1 MPADALARAS
11 HCCKATSA
19 SDQKCDRC
27 ILIQQRGDC
36 PHHYLIDTRR
46 NKSLADPV
54 YQSMNQIIANR
65 EGTSTV
71 NGSHV
76 NRIAQVAE
84 STGFAIMGALSGLY
98 VAALMAK
105 MDIEEI
111 NSVGVL
117 FLAILYG
124 SVGFYLGTNLSGS
137 RPRTNLIALAGATGT
152 LIAALAALVSVYMIV
167 LDEIPPVIWN
177 VAIGFWWMLGLL
189 LQLAAGTA
197 ARLGQFTGAA
207 GQARSDAKRV

>member
-1 MPADALARAS
+1 
-11 HCCKATSA
+11 
-19 SDQKCDRC
+19 
-27 ILIQQRGDC
+27 
-36 PHHYLIDTRR
+36 LIDTRR

-54 YQSMNQIIANR
+54 YQSINQIIANR
-65 EGTSTV
+65 EGTSTM

-76 NRIAQVAE
+76 DGFAKVAE
-84 STGFAIMGALSGLY
+84 RTGFAIMGALSGLY
-98 VAALMAK
+98 VGALVARI
-105 MDIEEI
+105 DIEEI

-117 FLAILYG
+117 FLVILYG
-124 SVGFYLGTNLSGS
+124 SVGFYLGTNLPSLPSGVSRRVLSDSGS
-137 RPRTNLIALAGATGT
+137 RPRTNLIALASATGT

-177 VAIGFWWMLGLL
+177 VAIGFWWMLGVL
-189 LQLAAGTA
+189 LQLAAGMA

>member
-1 MPADALARAS
+1 M
-11 HCCKATSA
+11 
-19 SDQKCDRC
+19 
-27 ILIQQRGDC
+27 
-36 PHHYLIDTRR
+36 
-46 NKSLADPV
+46 
-54 YQSMNQIIANR
+54 
-65 EGTSTV
+65 
-71 NGSHV
+71 NGSHA
-76 NRIAQVAE
+76 NGFAQVAE
-84 STGFAIMGALSGLY
+84 RTGFAIMGALSGLY

-105 MDIEEI
+105 LDLEGI

-124 SVGFYLGTNLSGS
+124 SVGFYLGTNLPSLPFGVSRRVLSDSGS
-137 RPRTNLIALAGATGT
+137 RPRTNLIALASATGT
-152 LIAALAALVSVYMIV
+152 LIAALAALLSVYMIV

-177 VAIGFWWMLGLL
+177 VAIGLWWMLGVL

>member
-1 MPADALARAS
+1 M
-11 HCCKATSA
+11 
-19 SDQKCDRC
+19 
-27 ILIQQRGDC
+27 
-36 PHHYLIDTRR
+36 
-46 NKSLADPV
+46 
-54 YQSMNQIIANR
+54 
-65 EGTSTV
+65 

-76 NRIAQVAE
+76 DGFAKVAE
-84 STGFAIMGALSGLY
+84 RTGFAIMGALSGLY

-105 MDIEEI
+105 LDIEEI

-124 SVGFYLGTNLSGS
+124 SVGFYLGTNLPSLSSGES
-137 RPRTNLIALAGATGT
+137 RRVLSDSGLRPRTNLIALASATGT

-177 VAIGFWWMLGLL
+177 VAIGFWWMLGVL

-207 GQARSDAKRV
+207 GQARSDAKRA

>member
-1 MPADALARAS
+1 M
-11 HCCKATSA
+11 
-19 SDQKCDRC
+19 
-27 ILIQQRGDC
+27 
-36 PHHYLIDTRR
+36 
-46 NKSLADPV
+46 
-54 YQSMNQIIANR
+54 
-65 EGTSTV
+65 

-76 NRIAQVAE
+76 NGFAQVAE
-84 STGFAIMGALSGLY
+84 STGFAIMGALSGLF

-117 FLAILYG
+117 FLVILYG

-177 VAIGFWWMLGLL
+177 VAIGFCWMLGVL

-197 ARLGQFTGAA
+197 ARLARFTGAA

>member
-1 MPADALARAS
+1 
-11 HCCKATSA
+11 
-19 SDQKCDRC
+19 
-27 ILIQQRGDC
+27 
-36 PHHYLIDTRR
+36 
-46 NKSLADPV
+46 
-54 YQSMNQIIANR
+54 MNQIIANR

-76 NRIAQVAE
+76 NGFAQVAE

-117 FLAILYG
+117 FLVILYG
-124 SVGFYLGTNLSGS
+124 SVGFYLGTNLPSLPYGVSRRVLSDSGS

-177 VAIGFWWMLGLL
+177 VAIGFWWMLGVL

>member
-1 MPADALARAS
+1 M
-11 HCCKATSA
+11 
-19 SDQKCDRC
+19 
-27 ILIQQRGDC
+27 
-36 PHHYLIDTRR
+36 
-46 NKSLADPV
+46 
-54 YQSMNQIIANR
+54 
-65 EGTSTV
+65 

-76 NRIAQVAE
+76 NGFAQVAE
-84 STGFAIMGALSGLY
+84 RTGFAIMGALSGLY
-98 VAALMAK
+98 VGVL

-117 FLAILYG
+117 FLVILYG
-124 SVGFYLGTNLSGS
+124 SVGFYLGTNLPSLPSGVLSDSGS

>member
-1 MPADALARAS
+1 
-11 HCCKATSA
+11 
-19 SDQKCDRC
+19 
-27 ILIQQRGDC
+27 
-36 PHHYLIDTRR
+36 
-46 NKSLADPV
+46 
-54 YQSMNQIIANR
+54 
-65 EGTSTV
+65 V

-76 NRIAQVAE
+76 NRFAQVAE

-117 FLAILYG
+117 FLVILYG

-177 VAIGFWWMLGLL
+177 VAIGFWWMLGVL
-189 LQLAAGTA
+189 LQIATGTA